1 MDGTMCG
8 QNFLERD
15 LARARLAR
23 EAVAFAFDVASDEI
37 AAPTRRSS
45 RVAFARQVAMY
56 LAHVAFELNLA
67 RVGVAFGRDRSTASY
82 ACQIV
87 EDRRDDPDFDAWLDG
102 LEDCLRTAP
111 EPQRPREIAI

>member
-1 MDGTMCG
+1 MCG
-8 QNFLERD
+8 QELIDSDR
-15 LARARLAR
+15 ARARLAR
-23 EAVAFAFDVASDEI
+23 EAVAFAFDVPAEEI

-67 RVGVAFGRDRSTASY
+67 RVGQAFGRDRSTASH

-87 EDRRDDPDFDAWLDG
+87 EDRRDDPQFDAWLEG
-102 LEDCLRTAP
+102 LEDCLRNAP
-111 EPQRPREIAI
+111 DPRAQRMVVQ

>member
-1 MDGTMCG
+1 MCG
-8 QNFLERD
+8 QQLLERD

-23 EAVAFAFDVASDEI
+23 ETVAFAFDVPADEI

-45 RVAFARQVAMY
+45 EVAFARQVAMY

-67 RVGVAFGRDRSTASY
+67 RVGLAFGRDRSTAAH

-87 EDRRDDPDFDAWLDG
+87 EDRRDDPAFDAWLDG

-111 EPQRPREIAI
+111 EPERTGQAA